1 MFKRFLVAA
10 VAALVL
16 AALGTHLSAYVL
28 SGHRWASNQVPFFVN
43 PVNLDVS
50 DDAAIAALQVAA
62 SNWRAQSTADI
73 NVYYAGRTTGTS
85 VVNNGKNE
93 IFFRNEANG
102 GTAAVTYWWYGGDG
116 KLLDSDMMFYDAGF
130 KFFTGQSGCSGGIYI
145 EDLASHEF
153 GHFIGIQHSADASAT
168 MYPTV
173 SVWCGQ
179 DWRYLSQDDITAVQL
194 AYPASTATSGAPAAP
209 SSLVAGLGAT
219 APQVKLGWADTATNE
234 SGFKVE
240 RSTDGVNFAII
251 GQPGA
256 NVTTYLDQ
264 SAASGQMYRY
274 RVRSFNASGMSAAS
288 NIAQV
293 QTPTTVVKPA
303 AAAAFLPKN
312 GATGVT
318 RTTAGGYFVRW
329 TAAAGAA
336 SYDVYFGT
344 SSNPPKVATVTPPTG
359 VSVGYPGTLY
369 QAVSWRSKRTYYW
382 RIVAKNAGGATS
394 SPTWKF
400 STK

>member
-1 MFKRFLVAA
+1 MVKRFLVAA

-28 SGHRWASNQVPFFVN
+28 SGHRWAGNQVPFFVN

-50 DDAAIAALQVAA
+50 EDAAIAALQVAA
-62 SNWRAQSTADI
+62 TNWRAQSTADI

-85 VVNNGKNE
+85 IVNNGKNE

-102 GTAAVTYWWYGGDG
+102 GTAAVTYWWYGFDG

-168 MYPTV
+168 MYPSV

-179 DWRYLSQDDITAVQL
+179 DWRYLSQDDIAAVQL
-194 AYPASTATSGAPAAP
+194 AYPASTATSGAPVAP

-219 APQVKLGWADTATNE
+219 TPQVNLGWADTATNE

-264 SAASGQMYRY
+264 STASGRTYAY
-274 RVRSFNASGMSAAS
+274 RVRSFNANGMSAAS
-288 NIAQV
+288 NVASV
-293 QTPTTVVKPA
+293 QTPTAVVKPA
-303 AAAAFLPKN
+303 ASAPFLPKS

-318 RTTAGGYFVRW
+318 TTLTGGYFVRW
-329 TAAAGAA
+329 TAAAGAT

-359 VSVGYPGTLY
+359 VSVAYPGTLY
-369 QAVSWRSKRTYYW
+369 QAVSWRSKKNYYW

-394 SPTWKF
+394 SPIWKF